1 MRIVRGCPAGESRG
15 RAGCGTPR
23 AGAGDPVGLRL
34 ARAGHDCNFVTR
46 PRARPRAHVS
56 DAFPRRASPL
66 SANRTVNQS
75 RRPWERRPPRA
86 SRPAHDAPGTS
97 AQPTDLPPRHEGVGR
112 VFVAMSSEPSPV
124 LDDQRRLGVV
134 PSFEASFFTPGDN

>member
-1 MRIVRGCPAGESRG
+1 MRIVRGCPAGESRS

-56 DAFPRRASPL
+56 VAFPRRASPL

-97 AQPTDLPPRHEGVGR
+97 AQPTDLPPRARGCRTGFCGDVERALSGSR
-112 VFVAMSSEPSPV
+112 RSAPV
-124 LDDQRRLGVV
+124 RSR
-134 PSFEASFFTPGDN
+134 PKF